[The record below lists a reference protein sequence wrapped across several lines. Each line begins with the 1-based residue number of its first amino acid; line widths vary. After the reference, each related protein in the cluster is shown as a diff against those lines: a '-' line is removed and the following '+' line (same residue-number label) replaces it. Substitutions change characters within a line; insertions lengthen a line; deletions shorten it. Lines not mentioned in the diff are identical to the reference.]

1 MKKLTL
7 LLLLF
12 AVTAFQ
18 ATAIGLTMWR
28 PVAQNNVP
36 AKGERELYP
45 QKSLVYALSV
55 DYLKT
60 QLASA
65 TSVENAVVLQIPT
78 PDGAMLSLK
87 VWEES
92 IMAKELA
99 EKYPEIKNYT
109 AVAVDNENVTAKINL
124 TAFGFDAMVFSGKGK
139 DYVIDPYTKSDNRY
153 YLCYYKSDYAKP
165 AGKIHY
171 CANNDDDKGPEDITH
186 ARFDLSDGSL
196 PKVAL
201 KTNGATKRKYRL
213 ALACTGE
220 YANAVTP
227 GTPTKPLVLS
237 AMNTTM
243 ARVNGVY
250 QREFGVTMEL
260 VANNDQLIFLNS
272 NDGYTNSSGVTM
284 QGENQSKIDNV
295 IGKVNYDI
303 GHVFSTGGGGI
314 ADLESVCD
322 FNAKARG
329 VTGQAKPTG
338 DLFDI
343 DYVAHEM
350 GHQFGA
356 THTFNAA
363 TGACSGNGTSISAY
377 EPGGA
382 STIMGYAG
390 ICSGNDIANQSDD
403 YFHAKSL
410 DQVSSFITNLITGG
424 SCASTS
430 SAGNTPPSVAS
441 INQTYAIPHLT
452 PFELEAPLASDA
464 DNNGITYC
472 WEQYDLGDFGKSF
485 NDTKQS
491 GPLFR
496 SFKPTASRWRV
507 FPVLDSI
514 LNNNLNYLG
523 EKLPEVDRTLDFKLT
538 VRDMFNGTGTFNLS
552 NDELRLNVT
561 TSSGPFLVTA
571 PNQSSDYWQIGSSQ
585 TITWDVAQTT
595 TAPVNCSQV
604 TILLSIDGGYTYPFT
619 LVANTAN
626 DGSETI
632 TVPTGTNTN
641 SARVKVKADGNVFF
655 DVSNN
660 NFKINNWPADIPS
673 VAFNNHITVFPI
685 PATKHINIVSDT
697 NYSYDYGLYNAAGK
711 RVSSGSFKDFAIID
725 VSSVAAGMYTLRLHS
740 SANEKISRKVLVQ

>member
-7 LLLLF
+7 FLLLF
-12 AVTAFQ
+12 TVGTYSAN
-18 ATAIGLTMWR
+18 AIEMTMWR
-28 PVAQNNVP
+28 SVASNNVP

-55 DYLKT
+55 DYMKT
-60 QLASA
+60 QLTTAS
-65 TSVENAVVLQIPT
+65 SFENAVVLQIPN
-78 PDGAMLSLK
+78 PKGGMMNFK

-92 IMAKELA
+92 IMAEELA

-109 AVAVDNENVTAKINL
+109 AVAVDDPRVTAKINI
-124 TAFGFDAMVFSGKGK
+124 TAFGFDAMVYTGTGN
-139 DYVIDPYTKSDNRY
+139 DYVIDPYTKSDDRY

-165 AGKIHY
+165 AGKEHF
-171 CANNDDDKGPEDITH
+171 CANSDANDGPEDISN
-186 ARFDLSDGSL
+186 ARFDLSNGGL

-284 QGENQSKIDNV
+284 QAENQTKIDNV
-295 IGKVNYDI
+295 IGKINYDI

-314 ADLESVCD
+314 ADLQSVCD

-363 TGACSGNGTSISAY
+363 TGACAGNGTNISAY
-377 EPGGA
+377 EPGGG
-382 STIMGYAG
+382 STIMAYAG
-390 ICSGNDIANQSDD
+390 ICNGNDVANQSDD

-410 DQVSSFITNLITGG
+410 DQVSDFITNIVTGG
-424 SCASTS
+424 SCATTS
-430 SAGNTPPSVAS
+430 AAGNTPPVVAS
-441 INQTYAIPHLT
+441 IKKTYDVPYLT
-452 PFELEAPLASDA
+452 PFELEAPLATDA

-472 WEQYDLGDFGKSF
+472 WEEYDLGDFGKSF
-485 NDTKQS
+485 SDTKQD

-523 EKLPEVDRTLDFKLT
+523 EKLPEVGRKLEFKLT

-552 NDELRLNVT
+552 DETVRLHVT
-561 TSSGPFLVTA
+561 TTSGPFLVTA
-571 PNQSSDYWQIGSSQ
+571 PNQSSDYWQIGSTQ
-585 TITWDVAQTT
+585 TVTWDVAQTT
-595 TAPVNCSQV
+595 TAPVNCSNV
-604 TILLSIDGGYTYPFT
+604 TILLSVDGGYTYPFT
-619 LVANTAN
+619 LAANTAN

-641 SARVKVKADGNVFF
+641 TARVKVKADGNVFF
-655 DVSNN
+655 DVSNS
-660 NFKINNWPADIPS
+660 NFKINNWPADIAS
-673 VAFNNHITVFPI
+673 VSFSNHITVFPV
-685 PATKHINIVSDT
+685 PATKQLNIVSDT
-697 NYSYDYGLYNAAGK
+697 NYSYDYGLFNVVGQ
-711 RVSSGSFKDFAIID
+711 RVAEGGFKDFAIID
-725 VSSVAAGMYTLRLHS
+725 VSSMASGVYTLRLHS
-740 SANEKISRKVLVQ
+740 SAGEKISRKVLVQ